1 MRKSIDTLKTE
12 LQSDV
17 AIFHHVDGCYQTI
30 GELPEGAVKGSSCHT
45 TNNKRLIVK
54 EVIRLDDEPRH
65 YRYGFLV
72 LDDKASCETPK
83 PKKAKKKAKKDDD
96 ELVGSMTEQPKS

>member
-1 MRKSIDTLKTE
+1 MRKSIDTLKNE

-45 TNNKRLIVK
+45 TNNKQLIVK
-54 EVIRLDDEPRH
+54 EVIRLDDE
-65 YRYGFLV
+65 
-72 LDDKASCETPK
+72 
-83 PKKAKKKAKKDDD
+83 KDDD